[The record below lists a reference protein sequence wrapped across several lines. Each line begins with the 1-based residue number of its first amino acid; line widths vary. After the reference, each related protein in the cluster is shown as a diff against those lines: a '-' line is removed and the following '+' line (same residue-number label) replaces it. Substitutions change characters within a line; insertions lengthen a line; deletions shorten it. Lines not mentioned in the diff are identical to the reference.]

1 MGWFAR
7 TRGPGGDPAALPE
20 DGLSALTLL
29 AVLEEAVTHLP
40 AAESLLERCA
50 VAGEPGHPVGIRPA
64 DRRLGA
70 VEARQGLRLRIAF
83 TRLSRWVDGMPCEP
97 AQEPLRADASR
108 LLRFYLL
115 MVTYALDA
123 AFTPPA
129 RQHIA
134 VRGGRGGAARRLVE
148 LRDLARVAADAA
160 TE

>member
-7 TRGPGGDPAALPE
+7 TRRADSVALAE

-29 AVLEEAVTHLP
+29 AVLEEAVSHLS

-50 VAGEPGHPVGIRPA
+50 VAGEPGHPVGVRPS
-64 DRRLGA
+64 DRRLGVA
-70 VEARQGLRLRIAF
+70 DARQGLRLRIAF
-83 TRLSRWVDGMPCEP
+83 TQLSRWLDGMICEP
-97 AQEPLRADASR
+97 EQEPLRADASR

-134 VRGGRGGAARRLVE
+134 IRGGHGGAAGRLVE
-148 LRDLARVAADAA
+148 LRDLARAAA
-160 TE
+160 E

>member
-1 MGWFAR
+1 MGWFAK
-7 TRGPGGDPAALPE
+7 TRRADTVALTE

-50 VAGEPGHPVGIRPA
+50 LAGAPGHPVGVRPA
-64 DRRLGA
+64 GRRLGVA
-70 VEARQGLRLRIAF
+70 DARQGLRLRIAF
-83 TRLSRWVDGMPCEP
+83 TQLSRWLDGMTCEP
-97 AQEPLRADASR
+97 DQEPLRADASR

-134 VRGGRGGAARRLVE
+134 IRGGHGGAAGRLVE
-148 LRDLARVAADAA
+148 LRDLARAAA
-160 TE
+160 E

>member
-7 TRGPGGDPAALPE
+7 ARAGGSTALAE

-29 AVLEEAVTHLP
+29 AVLEEAVSHLS

-50 VAGEPGHPVGIRPA
+50 VAGEPGHPVGVRPA

-70 VEARQGLRLRIAF
+70 ADARQGLRLRIAF
-83 TRLSRWVDGMPCEP
+83 TQLSRWLDGMTCDPE
-97 AQEPLRADASR
+97 QEPLRADASR

-134 VRGGRGGAARRLVE
+134 IRGGHSGAAGRLVE
-148 LRDLARVAADAA
+148 LRDLARAAA
-160 TE
+160 E